1 MAEWDAL
8 LDYFAALERMGFEV
22 TVNDFSGLLVA
33 DPEASARL
41 DTYFIHRNPFCM
53 AIKSDRRLWEE
64 CLRKKNRLCAAA
76 SASEDCF
83 RGSCFAGREEY
94 VRSVRSDALLLA
106 TIALGG
112 FSSDREAGL
121 ERARRTLGS
130 LGDAG
135 SGGRVEGSEAAGALE
150 RAYGEAIRREPPE
163 ERDARAFLG
172 LAASELR
179 RQYLRLEAAA
189 GRLAVPEAARLS
201 RERRIAL
208 HAAEYLRRRLDRQV
222 EAREVAAACHV
233 SVSTLSHLFKR
244 TMGASLR
251 AYALALRLERAK
263 EALRAGAS
271 VTEAA
276 LSSGF
281 DDPNYFSRAFSKAEG
296 RPPTEY
302 LRRPQAAAPTGTA
315 PAHGE

>member
-8 LDYFAALERMGFEV
+8 LDYFAALERLGFEV

-33 DPEASARL
+33 DQEASARL

-53 AIKSDRRLWEE
+53 AIKSDRRLWDE
-64 CLRKKNRLCAAA
+64 CLRKKSRLCAAA
-76 SASEDCF
+76 AAAAGCF

-94 VRSVRSDALLLA
+94 VQPVRSDALLLA

-112 FSSDREAGL
+112 FSSDRESGL
-121 ERARRTLGS
+121 ERARRAPGS
-130 LGDAG
+130 PGEAG
-135 SGGRVEGSEAAGALE
+135 ADGESEAAGALE
-150 RAYGEAIRREPPE
+150 RAYGEAIRREPPDE
-163 ERDARAFLG
+163 KDAAAFLG

-179 RQYLRLEAAA
+179 RQYLRLEGEA
-189 GRLAVPEAARLS
+189 GRLTVPEAARLG

-222 EAREVAAACHV
+222 EAREVAASCHV

-244 TMGASLR
+244 VMGASLR
-251 AYALALRLERAK
+251 AYALTLRIERAK

-281 DDPNYFSRAFSKAEG
+281 DDPNYFSRAFAKAEG

-302 LRRPQAAAPTGTA
+302 RRSPPPAGPQALSPRTR
-315 PAHGE
+315 PSP